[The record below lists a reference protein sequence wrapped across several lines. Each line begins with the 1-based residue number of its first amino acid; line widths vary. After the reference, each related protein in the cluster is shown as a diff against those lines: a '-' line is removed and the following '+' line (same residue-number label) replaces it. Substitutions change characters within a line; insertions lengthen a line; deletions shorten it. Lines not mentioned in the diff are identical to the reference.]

1 MKDILLNVLKAI
13 GALTSLVVLYIIA
26 SLIIPYIP
34 VQAEATPEQKVVEG
48 FIKTNGVHTDIVV
61 PIKSIYMDW
70 EQRFPSSNT
79 KSKATDYKYIAI
91 GWGDKGFYLDTPE
104 WSDLK
109 FSTAFKAAFWL
120 GDAAVHTTY
129 YDKISINDSVRAF
142 SMTERQYNQLIKFVD
157 NSMDKD
163 ASGKYILIKTD
174 AVYGED
180 DAFYEANGSYSFLHT
195 CNTWANNALKKSGQ
209 KAALWTPTDFGIFH
223 HYRQNK

>member
-1 MKDILLNVLKAI
+1 MKKILLNILKILGVFI
-13 GALTSLVVLYIIA
+13 GLVVLYIVA
-26 SLIIPYIP
+26 SLAIPYIP
-34 VQAEATPEQKVVEG
+34 VQAEATPEPKVVQG

-61 PIKSIYMDW
+61 PIKTDYMDW
-70 EQRFPSSNT
+70 EEKFPFSNT
-79 KSKATDYKYIAI
+79 KSKENNYNYIAI

-129 YDKISINDSVRAF
+129 YDKIKINDSVKTF
-142 SMTERQYNQLIKFVD
+142 SMTERQYQNLIKFID
-157 NSMDKD
+157 ESMDKD
-163 ASGKYILIKTD
+163 ADGKYILIKTD
-174 AVYGED
+174 AVYGKD
-180 DAFYEANGSYSFLHT
+180 DAFYEANGVYSFLHT

-223 HYRQNK
+223 HYKK